1 LEAKTSAKTS
11 AETVAKASAKA
22 DAKAGAKSGAA
33 RPEGGEEALHALF
46 EARRRASIAAAGEG
60 ARDDAAP
67 SPGPKALP
75 EVEAAAGT
83 ANLGTYLQSA
93 TLQHDKH
100 EGSRRRSS
108 DASISESSS
117 SSSSSESDDDDDVAV
132 PYDTEDDAEPQE
144 EGRALPY
151 DGDLQ
156 AAMKAGDR
164 PAIKRILEHR
174 AAERTKD

>member
-22 DAKAGAKSGAA
+22 DAKAGAKSDAA

-117 SSSSSESDDDDDVAV
+117 SSESDDDDDDFAV